1 MENHTPGYKARLGMF
16 IVGGI
21 AIFVIAIFII
31 GKQQHLFNPVF
42 KITTDF
48 RNISG
53 LQAGNNIRFSGIE
66 VGIVDNIKIINDS
79 TVQVELLIRRNVQ
92 QFIKADSYASI
103 GSSGIIGDKIIIITQ
118 GSTAAS
124 MAEDGQHIL
133 SKEPLET
140 DDIMKSLKTT
150 AESAEIITMQLAEIM
165 TNINN
170 GQGMLGRLISD
181 STIAENVNLTIE
193 NFRKSSEG
201 LDETIEITKENV
213 FAFMESLQ
221 KTAAKTEVASNELG
235 EIMTKIN
242 NGEGAIGMLLKDSS
256 IVNNIDE
263 TIINL
268 RESSIGLNENMEAL
282 KHNFLFRGYYRR
294 QARQEVKEEE
304 KLRLEFEKLM
314 PAEIELFEEV
324 KD

>member
-1 MENHTPGYKARLGMF
+1 MENHTPQFKTRLGIF
-16 IVGGI
+16 IAGGI
-21 AIFVIAIFII
+21 AVFVIAIFII
-31 GKQQHLFNPVF
+31 GKQQNLFNPVF
-42 KITTDF
+42 KITTNF
-48 RNISG
+48 FNVSG
-53 LQAGNNIRFSGIE
+53 LEVGNNIRFSGID
-66 VGIVDNIKIINDS
+66 VGIVDNIRIINDS
-79 TVQVELLIRRNVQ
+79 TVQVDLLVRKDVQ

-103 GSSGIIGDKIIIITQ
+103 GSEGIIGDRIIIITQ
-118 GSTAAS
+118 GSNDAP
-124 MAEDGQHIL
+124 MANDGQHIL

-140 DDIMKSLKTT
+140 DEIMKSLKTS
-150 AESAEIITMQLAEIM
+150 AESAEVITKQLAEIM

-170 GQGMLGRLISD
+170 GQGMLGRLIED

-193 NFRKSSEG
+193 NFKKSSEG

-242 NGEGAIGMLLKDSS
+242 NGEGAIGMLLKDTS

-263 TIINL
+263 TIVNL
-268 RESSIGLNENMEAL
+268 KESSIGLNENMEAL

-294 QARQEVKEEE
+294 QAKEEE
-304 KLRLEFEKLM
+304 KMRMETDTVMPVEK
-314 PAEIELFEEV
+314 E
-324 KD
+324 